1 MKSIKNGTFY
11 PGEGELIPCEGKFD
25 GGYWVS
31 LAGYETRVSQDAI
44 SETLLFDIVEAY
56 RLLALEQSCFV
67 GIWQD
72 AGHVYFDLSEY
83 YASRVQAI
91 GLGKAR
97 GQLAIWDIAKGE
109 AISLEKLPHTYEH
122 GKFVGISS
130 LSADNAKALAI
141 GASLRAT
148 ANDFNRD

>member
-1 MKSIKNGTFY
+1 MKAIKDGTFY
-11 PGEGELIPCEGKFD
+11 PGDGELISCEGKFD

-31 LAGYETRVSQDAI
+31 LSGYETRIASEAI
-44 SETLLFDIVEAY
+44 SDTLLFDVVEAY

-67 GIWQD
+67 GIWQHE
-72 AGHVYFDLSEY
+72 GNVYFDLSEY
-83 YASRVQAI
+83 YSSRVQAI

-109 AISLEKLPHTYEH
+109 AISLASLPHVYEH
-122 GKFVGISS
+122 GKFTGISS
-130 LSADNAKALAI
+130 LSADNAKSLAI
-141 GASLRAT
+141 GASLRAS